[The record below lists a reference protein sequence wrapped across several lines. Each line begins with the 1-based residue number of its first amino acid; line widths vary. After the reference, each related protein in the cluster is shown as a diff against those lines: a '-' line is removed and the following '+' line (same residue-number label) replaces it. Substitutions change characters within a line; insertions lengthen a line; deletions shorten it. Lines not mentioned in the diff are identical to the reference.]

1 MWQFHE
7 PEVMIT
13 AIAVGAPCFIILMA
27 LLRGWW
33 VKGRELRVQ
42 EKRIQMEERLR
53 SEELNARILR
63 SEEPGLSA
71 SDLSGLTE
79 ELRQLRQEVA
89 QLRQEIN
96 THTVG

>member
-1 MWQFHE
+1 MDQ

-13 AIAVGAPCFIILMA
+13 AISIGAPCFIIMVA

-33 VKGRELRVQ
+33 VKGRELKVQ
-42 EKRIQMEERLR
+42 EKRIEMEERLR

-71 SDLSGLTE
+71 SELSGLTDE
-79 ELRQLRQEVA
+79 VRQLRQDVA

-96 THTVG
+96 THRVG

>member
-1 MWQFHE
+1 LGE
-7 PEVMIT
+7 KEVMIA
-13 AIAVGAPCFIILMA
+13 AISVGSPCFIIMVA

-33 VKGRELRVQ
+33 VKGRELKVQ

-63 SEEPGLSA
+63 SEEPGISA
-71 SDLSGLTE
+71 SDLCGLTD

-89 QLRQEIN
+89 QLRQEVS
-96 THTVG
+96 TRTVG